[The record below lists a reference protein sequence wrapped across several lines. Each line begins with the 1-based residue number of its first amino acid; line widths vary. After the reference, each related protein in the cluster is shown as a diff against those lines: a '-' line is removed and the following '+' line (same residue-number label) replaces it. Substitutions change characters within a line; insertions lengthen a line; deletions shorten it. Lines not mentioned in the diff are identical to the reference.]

1 MKLNDLIS
9 HFEIQTTNEEAELLE
24 KIQDVMIPEQF
35 TEREQTVITNLI
47 RKSLITKIVENDG
60 KVYLVKNG
68 RKPF

>member
-9 HFEIQTTNEEAELLE
+9 QFEIQTTNEETELLD

-35 TEREQTVITNLI
+35 TEREQTVIENLI
-47 RKSLITKIVENDG
+47 RKSLITKIVENN

>member
-9 HFEIQTTNEEAELLE
+9 HFEIQTTNEENVLLD
-24 KIQDVMIPEQF
+24 KIEDVMIPEQF
-35 TEREQTVITNLI
+35 TEREQTVIENLI
-47 RKSLITKIVENDG
+47 RKSLITKIVEND

>member
-9 HFEIQTTNEEAELLE
+9 RFEIQTTNEENELLD
-24 KIQDVMIPEQF
+24 KIEDVMIPEQF
-35 TEREQTVITNLI
+35 TEREQTVIENLI
-47 RKSLITKIVENDG
+47 RKSLITKIVEND

>member
-9 HFEIQTTNEEAELLE
+9 HFEIQTTNEETELLD

-35 TEREQTVITNLI
+35 TEREQTVIENLI
-47 RKSLITKIVENDG
+47 RKSLITKIVEND

>member
-9 HFEIQTTNEEAELLE
+9 HFEIQTTNEETELLD
-24 KIQDVMIPEQF
+24 KIEDVMIPEQF
-35 TEREQTVITNLI
+35 TEREQTVIENLI
-47 RKSLITKIVENDG
+47 RKSLITKIVENN

>member
-9 HFEIQTTNEEAELLE
+9 HFEIQTTNEETELLD
-24 KIQDVMIPEQF
+24 KIEDVMIPEQF
-35 TEREQTVITNLI
+35 TEREQTVIENLI
-47 RKSLITKIVENDG
+47 RKSLITKIVEND

>member
-9 HFEIQTTNEEAELLE
+9 HFEIQTTNEENELLD
-24 KIQDVMIPEQF
+24 KIEDVMIPEQF
-35 TEREQTVITNLI
+35 TEREQTVIENLI
-47 RKSLITKIVENDG
+47 RKSLITKIVENN

>member
-9 HFEIQTTNEEAELLE
+9 HFEIQTTNEENVLLN
-24 KIQDVMIPEQF
+24 KIEDVMIPEQF
-35 TEREQTVITNLI
+35 TEREQTVIENLI
-47 RKSLITKIVENDG
+47 RKSLITKIVEND

>member
-9 HFEIQTTNEEAELLE
+9 HFEIQTTNEETELLD
-24 KIQDVMIPEQF
+24 KIEDVMIPEQF
-35 TEREQTVITNLI
+35 TEREQTVIENLI
-47 RKSLITKIVENDG
+47 RKSLITKIVEDE

>member
-9 HFEIQTTNEEAELLE
+9 HFEIQTTNEEAELLD
-24 KIQDVMIPEQF
+24 KIEDVMIPEQF
-35 TEREQTVITNLI
+35 TEREQTVIENLI
-47 RKSLITKIVENDG
+47 RKSLITKIVEDG

>member
-9 HFEIQTTNEEAELLE
+9 HFEIQTTNEENELLD
-24 KIQDVMIPEQF
+24 KIKDVMIPEQF
-35 TEREQTVITNLI
+35 TEREQTVIENLI
-47 RKSLITKIVENDG
+47 RKSLITKIVENN

>member
-9 HFEIQTTNEEAELLE
+9 HFEIQTTNEETELLD

-35 TEREQTVITNLI
+35 TEREQTVIENLVK
-47 RKSLITKIVENDG
+47 KSLITKIVEDDG

>member
-9 HFEIQTTNEEAELLE
+9 QFEIQTTNEENELLD
-24 KIQDVMIPEQF
+24 KIEDVMIPEQF
-35 TEREQTVITNLI
+35 TEREQTVIENLI
-47 RKSLITKIVENDG
+47 RKSLITKIVEND

>member
-9 HFEIQTTNEEAELLE
+9 HFEIQTTNEENELLN
-24 KIQDVMIPEQF
+24 KIEDVMIPEQF
-35 TEREQTVITNLI
+35 TEREQTVIENLI
-47 RKSLITKIVENDG
+47 RKSLITKIVEND

>member
-9 HFEIQTTNEEAELLE
+9 HFEIQTTNEENELLD
-24 KIQDVMIPEQF
+24 KIEDVMIPEQF
-35 TEREQTVITNLI
+35 TEREQNVIENLI
-47 RKSLITKIVENDG
+47 RKSLITKIVENN

>member
-9 HFEIQTTNEEAELLE
+9 HFEIQTTNEENELLD
-24 KIQDVMIPEQF
+24 KIKDVMIPEQF
-35 TEREQTVITNLI
+35 TEREQTVIENLI
-47 RKSLITKIVENDG
+47 RKSLITKIVEDG

>member
-9 HFEIQTTNEEAELLE
+9 HFEIQTTNEENELLD
-24 KIQDVMIPEQF
+24 KIKDVMIPEQF
-35 TEREQTVITNLI
+35 TEREQTVIENLI
-47 RKSLITKIVENDG
+47 RKSLITKIVEND

>member
-9 HFEIQTTNEEAELLE
+9 RFEIQTTNEEAELLE

>member
-9 HFEIQTTNEEAELLE
+9 HFEIQTTNEETELLD
-24 KIQDVMIPEQF
+24 KIKDVMIPEQF
-35 TEREQTVITNLI
+35 TEREQTVIENLI
-47 RKSLITKIVENDG
+47 RKSLITKIVEND

>member
-9 HFEIQTTNEEAELLE
+9 HFEIHTTNEETELLD
-24 KIQDVMIPEQF
+24 KLTDVMIPEQF
-35 TEREQTVITNLI
+35 TEREQTVIENLVK
-47 RKSLITKIVENDG
+47 KSLITKIVEDDG

>member
-9 HFEIQTTNEEAELLE
+9 QFEIQTTNEEAELLE

-47 RKSLITKIVENDG
+47 RKSLITKIVEDDG
-60 KVYLVKNG
+60 KIYLVKNG

>member
-9 HFEIQTTNEEAELLE
+9 HFEIQTTNEETELLD

-35 TEREQTVITNLI
+35 TEREQTVIENLI
-47 RKSLITKIVENDG
+47 RKSLITKIVENN

>member
-9 HFEIQTTNEEAELLE
+9 HFEIQTTNEETELFD
-24 KIQDVMIPEQF
+24 KIEDVMIPEQF
-35 TEREQTVITNLI
+35 TEREQTVIENLI
-47 RKSLITKIVENDG
+47 RKSLITKIVENN

>member
-9 HFEIQTTNEEAELLE
+9 HFEIQTTNEEAELLD
-24 KIQDVMIPEQF
+24 KIEDVMIPEQF
-35 TEREQTVITNLI
+35 TEREQTVIENLI
-47 RKSLITKIVENDG
+47 RKSLITKIVEDE